1 VKYPIQCCPS
11 ILLQYFSSKETELDY
26 PYMYKLYYQNSEI
39 PLNTRRKGK
48 TTVYTFIK
56 GLSRVGKEP
65 MKLSLKSKE
74 TCAIQKT
81 IISNLYA
88 TLVNMLTEHFV
99 WYLHHITASLF
110 VHKERGHRITRT
122 NTILTTNLVIVGLHI
137 SNRMRSQVGTQRIKV
152 GSKHCQETFGSFHL
166 QFEKIEYPSRL

>member
-1 VKYPIQCCPS
+1 
-11 ILLQYFSSKETELDY
+11 
-26 PYMYKLYYQNSEI
+26 MYKLYYQNSEI

-99 WYLHHITASLF
+99 W
-110 VHKERGHRITRT
+110 
-122 NTILTTNLVIVGLHI
+122 
-137 SNRMRSQVGTQRIKV
+137 
-152 GSKHCQETFGSFHL
+152 
-166 QFEKIEYPSRL
+166 